1 MNTGTVSPNEIVGG
15 SSIQTTDGN
24 QAALSEARVGTTVI
38 VTTVIVHHPP
48 DFTSYEVTLEAIPR
62 KPQDLL
68 GPVLEALF

>member
-1 MNTGTVSPNEIVGG
+1 MNTGTVSPNEIIGE

-24 QAALSEARVGTTVI
+24 QAALSEARVG
-38 VTTVIVHHPP
+38 TTVIVHHPP

-62 KPQDLL
+62 KPQDFL